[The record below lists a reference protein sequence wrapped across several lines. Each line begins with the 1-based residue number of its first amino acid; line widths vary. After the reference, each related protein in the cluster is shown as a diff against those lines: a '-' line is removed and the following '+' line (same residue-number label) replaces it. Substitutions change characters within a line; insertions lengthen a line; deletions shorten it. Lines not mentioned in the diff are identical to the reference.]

1 MPTIRNDAPWGDLD
15 VPLLRRVVASGE
27 VVEVTDEQARRLLP
41 QDIWGAVDDRAREIQ
56 AELDQAA
63 EDEAAE
69 AAGPEDEPAE
79 PVKPRR
85 RGKVSD
91 DAAE

>member
-15 VPLLRRVVASGE
+15 VPLLRRVVAAGE
-27 VVEVTDEQARRLLP
+27 VVEVTVDQARRLLP
-41 QDIWGAVDDRAREIQ
+41 QDIWAAVDDEARAVQ
-56 AELDQAA
+56 AELDAAA
-63 EDEAAE
+63 EDEDQS
-69 AAGPEDEPAE
+69 EDEPAAE
-79 PVKPRR
+79 PVKPPRR